1 MVVVGEEAVVRE
13 RRQKRMQRR
22 RRRVTAIGW
31 EAMRRSGE
39 TTTALCKLF
48 LLSWSFAAPV
58 MMVLLDGRPA
68 RLGRPATNY
77 IRLQWIWHACAQVD
91 KQLPRPNAAGIRLTC
106 SSETA
111 DTWNNAGFGAV
122 VDRGSRRAVAKGE
135 TAYLVFSPV
144 LTYKRIQGESQ

>member
-1 MVVVGEEAVVRE
+1 MVVVVGEEAVVRE

-31 EAMRRSGE
+31 EAMKRSGE

-91 KQLPRPNAAGIRLTC
+91 MQLPRPNVLAKQRTHGTMQDLGLWWIADREGPSQRVKQHVW
-106 SSETA
+106 SS
-111 DTWNNAGFGAV
+111 
-122 VDRGSRRAVAKGE
+122 RQS
-135 TAYLVFSPV
+135 
-144 LTYKRIQGESQ
+144 